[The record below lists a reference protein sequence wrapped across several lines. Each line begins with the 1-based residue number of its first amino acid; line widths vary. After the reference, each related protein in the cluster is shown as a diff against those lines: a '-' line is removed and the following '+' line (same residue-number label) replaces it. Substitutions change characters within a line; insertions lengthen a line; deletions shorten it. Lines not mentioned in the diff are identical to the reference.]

1 MDEVI
6 RTRLDC
12 NAIYVPGTYNVG
24 PTYPPFP
31 LPTILFEE
39 GFYIKLSNKLPIFP
53 QKRDTYTYKT
63 HSKIS
68 NKK

>member
-6 RTRLDC
+6 HTRLEC
-12 NAIYVPGTYNVG
+12 NAIYV

-39 GFYIKLSNKLPIFP
+39 GFYIKLSNKLPMFP

>member
-12 NAIYVPGTYNVG
+12 NAIYVP
-24 PTYPPFP
+24 TYPPFP

-39 GFYIKLSNKLPIFP
+39 GLFLHKAFQPTSNVPP
-53 QKRDTYTYKT
+53 KRDTYTYKT